1 MITCVRA
8 RKIFWRFEDY
18 SSWISLRW
26 YTDQFYVYRAKNP
39 LVDYT
44 TNKGGGSTV
53 SVKKRGGWKAAWEDA
68 QVLAGWQTKG

>member
-1 MITCVRA
+1 MVHGPVLR
-8 RKIFWRFEDY
+8 
-18 SSWISLRW
+18 ISC
-26 YTDQFYVYRAKNP
+26 KNP
-39 LVDYT
+39 LADYT